1 MRFIDNILINE
12 MGFRTTTHD
21 RCIYRK
27 LMADGEPVY
36 CLRQVDDFMLSC
48 NREKTAR
55 DIFDTIGRKMQFD
68 TEREQGIV
76 PMEFLGIVND
86 YNGVEIK
93 QTPYYIEMS
102 CKNYINCFL

>member
-1 MRFIDNILINE
+1 
-12 MGFRTTTHD
+12 
-21 RCIYRK
+21 
-27 LMADGEPVY
+27 MADGEPVY
-36 CLRQVDDFMLSC
+36 CRLRQVDNFMLSC
-48 NREKTAR
+48 NRKKTAR

-102 CKNYINCFL
+102 CKNYINRFL